1 MSFFLMVWNIV
12 NNIGIICSLGDR
24 NSFVNPL
31 VPSALFNGKAL
42 KTHNFGSCNWLTQ
55 GLVSGLEQPQ
65 LSFPFPPYGKL
76 NGNAL
81 STSRLKTPAGC

>member
-42 KTHNFGSCNWLTQ
+42 KTHNFGSCNWLIQ
-55 GLVSGLEQPQ
+55 FLLFFKLDSGNLY
-65 LSFPFPPYGKL
+65 FAKIYFFL
-76 NGNAL
+76 NFQTDYHTVHSICL
-81 STSRLKTPAGC
+81 